1 MDYCGAL
8 AAVKMTALERYRRY
22 LDALDREAVLVAD
35 QEGYLDLLTMPEV
48 VDVLCLRDEI
58 DGLRLDSS
66 QETELACL
74 DNVLLKHYRVFEE
87 NTPTVKQQP
96 RSH

>member
-1 MDYCGAL
+1 
-8 AAVKMTALERYRRY
+8 MTALERYRRY

-35 QEGYLDLLTMPEV
+35 QDEYLDLLTMPEV

-66 QETELACL
+66 QGRSWH
-74 DNVLLKHYRVFEE
+74 VLIISCSNTTVFLRK
-87 NTPTVKQQP
+87 TRQG
-96 RSH
+96 